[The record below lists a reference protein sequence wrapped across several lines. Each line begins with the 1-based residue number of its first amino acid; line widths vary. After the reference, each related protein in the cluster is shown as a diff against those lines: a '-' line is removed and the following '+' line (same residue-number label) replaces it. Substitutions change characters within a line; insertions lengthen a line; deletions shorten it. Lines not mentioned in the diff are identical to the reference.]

1 MKINSKSFCL
11 SFDQVKNQ
19 FALFGFLKI
28 FNFFFISNLLL
39 DVRVIGR
46 YLPNFADFWNW
57 THKITYNR
65 ARLRK

>member
-1 MKINSKSFCL
+1 MNKKFQT
-11 SFDQVKNQ
+11 DV
-19 FALFGFLKI
+19 
-28 FNFFFISNLLL
+28 FFFISNLLL

-65 ARLRK
+65 SRLRK